1 MTDDNGTVASVTDH
15 ILITGLRVVSVI
27 GVLEHERQSPQP
39 LRVDIDIHVDLNDA
53 GRSDDLSQT
62 VHYGEVSTQIAEVAR
77 KTSDL
82 LLERLAQRMAD
93 VVLQFPGVL
102 GVELTLTKLRP
113 PIPEDVESSAVRILR
128 LRTT

>member
-1 MTDDNGTVASVTDH
+1 MTDH

-27 GVLEHERQSPQP
+27 GVLEHERQAAQP
-39 LRVDIDIHVDLNDA
+39 LRVDIDIHVNLQEA

-62 VHYGEVSTQIAEVAR
+62 VHYGEVSMQIAEVAR

-93 VVLQFPGVL
+93 VVLQFPGAL

-113 PIPEDVESSAVRILR
+113 PIPEDVESSAVRIYR

>member
-1 MTDDNGTVASVTDH
+1 MSDDDGTVASVTDH

-62 VHYGEVSTQIAEVAR
+62 VHYGEVSMQIAEVAQYQR
-77 KTSDL
+77 P

-93 VVLQFPGVL
+93 VVLQFHGVL

>member
-1 MTDDNGTVASVTDH
+1 VTDH

-27 GVLEHERQSPQP
+27 GVLEHERQAAQP
-39 LRVDIDIHVDLNDA
+39 LRVDIDIHVDLKDA

-62 VHYGEVSTQIAEVAR
+62 VHYGEVSMQIAEVAR
-77 KTSDL
+77 NTSDL

-93 VVLQFPGVL
+93 VVLQFSGVL

>member
-27 GVLEHERQSPQP
+27 GVLEHERQAAQP
-39 LRVDIDIHVDLNDA
+39 LRVDIDIHLDLKDA

-62 VHYGEVSTQIAEVAR
+62 VHYGEVSMQIAEVAR
-77 KTSDL
+77 NTSDL

-93 VVLQFPGVL
+93 VVLQFSGVL

>member
-1 MTDDNGTVASVTDH
+1 MSDDDGTVASVTDH

-62 VHYGEVSTQIAEVAR
+62 VHYGEVSMQIAEVAR
-77 KTSDL
+77 NTSDL
-82 LLERLAQRMAD
+82 CLNVWLSAWLMWCCSSMVFLA
-93 VVLQFPGVL
+93 LN
-102 GVELTLTKLRP
+102 
-113 PIPEDVESSAVRILR
+113 
-128 LRTT
+128 